1 MKNAFIRRLLDAD
14 FQNLLD
20 ELTSRQ
26 HLSPHEPLD
35 AVLARTVECLGVCP
49 VAIEQATKWLSLDG
63 STPIGRLRRTELT
76 QLARSVH
83 RFWREQR
90 ERSAQEASAQQTA
103 ARPATH

>member
-1 MKNAFIRRLLDAD
+1 MKHADIRRLLDAD

-26 HLSPHEPLD
+26 HLNPHEPVGS
-35 AVLARTVECLGVCP
+35 VLARTVDCLGVCP
-49 VAIEQATKWLSLDG
+49 VAIEQATKWLSLDV

-90 ERSAQEASAQQTA
+90 ENA